1 MAMST
6 PDPEPDFNSLD
17 SFDHILDG
25 RLRMRHLT
33 AVIAVAD
40 TGGFGR
46 AAQSLRV
53 AQPAVTRSVAEAEK
67 ALGVVLF
74 VRSAQGATLT
84 AAGRVFD
91 DHARAVLTHL
101 RLGARYAKNVA
112 DETGGNLVIG
122 THLSGKHRLLSE
134 AIVALLAVRPDVR
147 IELVEATPEQLL
159 RQLRSGD
166 IDVLVGRVDRQS
178 ETSDLV
184 TRPLAVEA
192 VTPVVRRHHP
202 AVLNGAKTLADLRDH
217 PWLLPANST
226 RVGRFVRAGFTQA
239 GVELPTRVI
248 THSTISLPETLML
261 STDLIAIVPEG
272 MVSGDDRFVALDC
285 PEVTMDRTLG
295 DTVLRTAAH
304 SRTPTLRNES
314 AAVRDFQAA
323 LERVITSVRAQRD
336 VI

>member
-1 MAMST
+1 MAVSVQ
-6 PDPEPDFNSLD
+6 DPEAEFTSLD

-33 AVIAVAD
+33 AIIAVAD

-46 AAQSLRV
+46 AAQLLRV

-74 VRSAQGATLT
+74 VRSAHGATLT

-91 DHARAVLTHL
+91 DHARAVLKHL
-101 RLGARYAKNVA
+101 RLGARYAKSVA
-112 DETGGNLVIG
+112 DETGGSLVIG

-147 IELVEATPEQLL
+147 LELVEATPEQLL

-166 IDVLVGRVDRQS
+166 IDILVGRVDRQS
-178 ETSDLV
+178 ETSDLLA
-184 TRPLAVEA
+184 RPLAIEA
-192 VTPVVRRHHP
+192 VTPVVRRNHP
-202 AVLNGAKTLADLRDH
+202 AAQYGTKTLAELRDH
-217 PWLLPANST
+217 LWLLPATST
-226 RVGRFVRAGFTQA
+226 RVGRFVRAGFAQA
-239 GVELPTRVI
+239 GVELPSRVI
-248 THSTISLPETLML
+248 THSTISLPETLLL

-272 MVSGDDRFVALDC
+272 MVSGDERFVALDC

-295 DTVLRTAAH
+295 DIVLRPAAN
-304 SRTPTLRNES
+304 SRGPSQGSES
-314 AAVRDFQAA
+314 AAVRNFQAA
-323 LERVITSVRAQRD
+323 LERVITSVRPRRELG
-336 VI
+336 